1 VGRIGTTEPAE
12 EKGSIVGEIDGR
24 HTSGAKALL
33 GWLATLPGIN
43 PRPTQEAS
51 FSAHGE
57 VVSFT
62 KVLAMGTLIQIASLV
77 AAVCLS
83 ACTARAQLAQP
94 DGGAIERGTLPERW
108 LSQQPKCMEIPE
120 WEVHEYNKD
129 FYILRQS
136 PCSDFEKPF
145 VFLLFGKEKALLM
158 DTGSRNGNLA
168 PALKRTVKNWL
179 ARNGKSS
186 IPLIVAHTHE
196 HEDHTWGDKELQA
209 MNDPAM
215 PVEFVAAEVG
225 AVQRVFGIAK
235 WPTDIGHVD
244 LGGRMI
250 DVIPIPGHSKVSVAL
265 YDRNTAVLL
274 TGDTLY
280 PGRLYVVDF
289 AAYEASVERLIQF
302 TEGKP
307 VAQVIGN
314 HIEQS
319 STPFVDYPV
328 GTMYQP
334 QEHALALSRGTLLE
348 LGEAVRSMH
357 GVARRL
363 CMRDFSV
370 WPVGPEFM
378 TADEEARFKGREKEQ
393 RAKMW
398 DQRQ

>member
-1 VGRIGTTEPAE
+1 MFR
-12 EKGSIVGEIDGR
+12 
-24 HTSGAKALL
+24 
-33 GWLATLPGIN
+33 LP
-43 PRPTQEAS
+43 
-51 FSAHGE
+51 
-57 VVSFT
+57 
-62 KVLAMGTLIQIASLV
+62 LAMCGL
-77 AAVCLS
+77 AAVLCWS
-83 ACTARAQLAQP
+83 SCMAWAQLAQP
-94 DGGAIERGTLPERW
+94 DGGTIERGSLPARW
-108 LSQQPKCMEIPE
+108 LSQQAKCMEIPE
-120 WEVHEYNKD
+120 WEVHEYNKG

-145 VFLLFGKEKALLM
+145 VFLLFGKDKALLM
-158 DTGSRNGNLA
+158 DTGSRDGNLA
-168 PALKRTVKNWL
+168 PAIKRTVKNWL
-179 ARNGKSS
+179 LRNGRTS

-209 MNDPAM
+209 MNDAAM
-215 PVEFVAAEVG
+215 PVTFVAAEVG
-225 AVQRVFGIAK
+225 AVQKAFAIEH
-235 WPTDIGHVD
+235 WPTDIGHLD
-244 LGGRMI
+244 LGGRVV
-250 DVIPIPGHSKVSVAL
+250 DLIPIPGHSKVSVAL

-289 AAYEASVERLIQF
+289 GAYEVSVERLIKF

-307 VAQVIGN
+307 VAQVLGN

-334 QEHALALSRGTLLE
+334 QEHELALSRGTLLE

-378 TADEEARFKGREKEQ
+378 TPEEEAKFKERVKEQ
-393 RAKMW
+393 REKMW
-398 DQRQ
+398 DQTR